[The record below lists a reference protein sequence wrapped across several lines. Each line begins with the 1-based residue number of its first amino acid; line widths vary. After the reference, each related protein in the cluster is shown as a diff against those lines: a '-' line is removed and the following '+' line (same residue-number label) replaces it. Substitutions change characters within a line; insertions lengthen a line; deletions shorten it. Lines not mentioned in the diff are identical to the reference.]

1 MQAPLA
7 TSTWC
12 SEGAYSFWIWWCKR
26 HGGRVLGWSESVCQV
41 WWDGATREH
50 WVREADWGYKKM
62 APATTGLMRHR
73 GVRKMVPTSTTVPG
87 EIPPINPCPFVYART
102 LVNKSLS
109 HQGLVLLKLLPL
121 HGDSEKMRVSPCKA
135 QSWSPTDPQLSQMVF
150 KASYFR
156 GLPF

>member
-1 MQAPLA
+1 M
-7 TSTWC
+7 
-12 SEGAYSFWIWWCKR
+12 
-26 HGGRVLGWSESVCQV
+26 LGWSESVCQV
-41 WWDGATREH
+41 WWVEPQGNIGSGKQIE
-50 WVREADWGYKKM
+50 GIKKM

-73 GVRKMVPTSTTVPG
+73 RVRKMVPTSTTVPG
-87 EIPPINPCPFVYART
+87 EIPPINPCPLVYART

-135 QSWSPTDPQLSQMVF
+135 QSWSPTAPQLSQMVF
-150 KASYFR
+150 KASHFR